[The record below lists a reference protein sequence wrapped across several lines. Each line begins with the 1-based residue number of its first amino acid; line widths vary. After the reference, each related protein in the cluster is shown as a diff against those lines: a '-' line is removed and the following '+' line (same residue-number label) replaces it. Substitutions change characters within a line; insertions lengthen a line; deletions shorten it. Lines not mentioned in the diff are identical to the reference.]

1 MTDDLQRLRAGELAG
16 ARRLRIAADL
26 ETFPREIFDLADTL
40 EVLDLSGNRLSSLPD
55 DLHRLHRLRVF
66 FASSNRFTELPTAL
80 GPCPQLEMVGF
91 KANRIAH
98 VPAEALPARLRWLIL
113 TDNDLAALPDE
124 LGRRPRLQK
133 LMLAGNRLTALPD
146 LRQCRALEL
155 LRLAANRFEALPG
168 WLADLPAL
176 SWLAIGGN
184 AFNAA
189 VEDAARHGQSS
200 AAIDWS
206 SLQVGELL
214 GEGASGRIHAG
225 VLGQGAL
232 AQAVAIKLFKG
243 EVTSDGWPLT
253 EMAASLTA
261 GTHPRLIP
269 VLGRLQGHPD
279 GTQGL
284 VMARIA
290 PHYRTLAGP
299 PSFDSCTRD
308 VYANGLRMP
317 AEVALGIAADV
328 ASALAHLH
336 ARGLVH
342 GDLYAHNLL
351 WRSDAPADEATALLG
366 DFGAAAFAP
375 EGETGEALRRMDV
388 RAFGVLLSE
397 LLALAGDAVSSGA
410 VKGDTPTAWV
420 QACMQPNAAQR
431 PSAAVL
437 AAATA
442 RWVAISPAAVG
453 TARSPSA

>member
-1 MTDDLQRLRAGELAG
+1 MTDDLRRLRAGELTG
-16 ARRLRIAADL
+16 ASRLRIAADL
-26 ETFPREIFDLADTL
+26 DTFPREVFDLADTL
-40 EVLDLSGNRLSSLPD
+40 EVLDLSGNCLNTLPD
-55 DLHRLHRLRVF
+55 DLHRLHRLRVL

-80 GPCPQLEMVGF
+80 GTCPQLEMVGF
-91 KANRIAH
+91 KGNRIAH
-98 VPAEALPARLRWLIL
+98 VPAEALPTRLRWLIL
-113 TDNDLAALPDE
+113 TDNDLAELPAE

-133 LMLAGNRLTALPD
+133 LMLAGNRLAALPD
-146 LRQCRALEL
+146 LRQCQALEL
-155 LRLAANRFEALPG
+155 LRLAANRFGALPG
-168 WLADLPAL
+168 WLAELPAL
-176 SWLAIGGN
+176 SWLAVGGN

-189 VEDAARHGQSS
+189 VEDAARHGLASD
-200 AAIDWS
+200 AIDWS
-206 SLQVGELL
+206 ALHMGELL

-225 VLGQGAL
+225 MLGEGA
-232 AQAVAIKLFKG
+232 AARPVAIKLFKG

-253 EMAASLTA
+253 EMAASLAA

-269 VLGRLQGHPD
+269 VLGRLQGHPEA
-279 GTQGL
+279 TQGL

-308 VYANGLRMP
+308 VYP
-317 AEVALGIAADV
+317 ADLQLTVDVALRIAADV

-351 WRSDAPADEATALLG
+351 WRPDAPAGEATALLG

-375 EGETGEALRRMDV
+375 EGALSEALRHMDV

-397 LLALAGDAVSSGA
+397 LCALAEGPAPDDAA
-410 VKGDTPTAWV
+410 AL
-420 QACMQPNAAQR
+420 AERCMQPHPAQR
-431 PSAAVL
+431 PGAPAL

-442 RWVAISPAAVG
+442 AWASR
-453 TARSPSA
+453 

>member
-1 MTDDLQRLRAGELAG
+1 MTDDLQRLRAGEMAG

-26 ETFPREIFDLADTL
+26 DTFPREIFDLADTL
-40 EVLDLSGNRLSSLPD
+40 EVLDLSGNCLNTLPD

-66 FASSNRFTELPTAL
+66 FASSNRFTELPAAL
-80 GPCPQLEMVGF
+80 GRCPQLEMVGF

-98 VPAEALPARLRWLIL
+98 VPAEALPTRLRWLIL
-113 TDNDLAALPDE
+113 TDNDLVELPAD

-133 LMLAGNRLTALPD
+133 LMLAGNRLAALPD
-146 LRQCRALEL
+146 LRQCQALEL

-168 WLADLPAL
+168 WLAELPAL
-176 SWLAIGGN
+176 SWLAVGGN

-189 VEDAARHGQSS
+189 VEDAARHGLASD
-200 AAIDWS
+200 AIDWS
-206 SLQVGELL
+206 AVQVGELL

-225 VLGQGAL
+225 MLGEGAS
-232 AQAVAIKLFKG
+232 AQAVAVKLFKG

-253 EMAASLTA
+253 EMAASLAA

-269 VLGRLQGHPD
+269 VLGRLQGHPE

-284 VMARIA
+284 VMSRISR
-290 PHYRTLAGP
+290 HYRTLAGP

-308 VYANGLRMP
+308 VYPADLRIP
-317 AEVALGIAADV
+317 PDVALRIAADV

-351 WRSDAPADEATALLG
+351 WRPDAPAGEATALLG

-375 EGETGEALRRMDV
+375 DGEMGEALRRMDV

-397 LLALAGDAVSSGA
+397 LVAHAECLGEQDRAGAEA
-410 VKGDTPTAWV
+410 ARAYA
-420 QACMQPNAAQR
+420 QACMHADAARR
-431 PSAAVL
+431 PTAADL

-442 RWVAISPAAVG
+442 RWAAISPAAAG

>member
-26 ETFPREIFDLADTL
+26 DTFPREIFDLADTL
-40 EVLDLSGNRLSSLPD
+40 EVLDLSGNRLDTLPD

-66 FASSNRFTELPTAL
+66 FASSNRFTALPAAL
-80 GPCPQLEMVGF
+80 GACPQLEMVGF

-113 TDNDLAALPDE
+113 TDNDLADLSDE
-124 LGRRPRLQK
+124 LGQRPRLQK
-133 LMLAGNRLTALPD
+133 LMLAGNRLAALPD
-146 LRQCRALEL
+146 LRQCQALEL

-200 AAIDWS
+200 DAIGWS
-206 SLQVGELL
+206 SLQVGALL

-225 VLGQGAL
+225 VLGEGAS
-232 AQAVAIKLFKG
+232 AQEVAIKLFKG

-253 EMAASLTA
+253 EMAASLAA
-261 GTHPRLIP
+261 GTHPWLIP

-299 PSFDSCTRD
+299 PSFESCTRD
-308 VYANGLRMP
+308 VYPADLRMP
-317 AEVALGIAADV
+317 IDVALRIAADV

-351 WRSDAPADEATALLG
+351 WRPDAPAGEATALLG

-375 EGETGEALRRMDV
+375 KGAMGEAMRRMDV

-397 LLALAGDAVSSGA
+397 LLALADGAALTDAA
-410 VKGDTPTAWV
+410 WADTPSAWAA
-420 QACMQPNAAQR
+420 ACMQADATQR
-431 PSAAVL
+431 PSAATL

-442 RWVAISPAAVG
+442 RWAAISPAAAG

>member
-26 ETFPREIFDLADTL
+26 DTFPREIFDLADTL
-40 EVLDLSGNRLSSLPD
+40 EVLDLSGNRLSTLPD

-66 FASSNRFTELPTAL
+66 FASSNRFTELPAAL
-80 GPCPQLEMVGF
+80 GRCPQLEMVGF

-113 TDNDLAALPDE
+113 TDNDLAELPAE
-124 LGRRPRLQK
+124 LGARPRLQK

-146 LRQCRALEL
+146 LRHCQALEL
-155 LRLAANRFEALPG
+155 LRLAANRFQALPA
-168 WLADLPAL
+168 WLAELPTL

-189 VEDAARHGQSS
+189 VEEAARGGRAST
-200 AAIDWS
+200 AIGWS
-206 SLQVGELL
+206 TLQMGELL

-225 VLGQGAL
+225 VLGTGAS
-232 AQAVAIKLFKG
+232 AQAVAVKLFKG

-253 EMAASLTA
+253 EMAASLAA

-269 VLGRLQGHPD
+269 VLGRLQGHPG

-308 VYANGLRMP
+308 VYP
-317 AEVALGIAADV
+317 ADLQLTVEVALRIAADV

-351 WRSDAPADEATALLG
+351 WRPDAPAGEAAALLG

-375 EGETGEALRRMDV
+375 EGEMGEVLRRMDV

-397 LLALAGDAVSSGA
+397 LLAHAAGPDAQDQTGA
-410 VKGDTPTAWV
+410 EAARICARACMHAEAARRPTAADLV
-420 QACMQPNAAQR
+420 
-431 PSAAVL
+431 
-437 AAATA
+437 AATA
-442 RWVAISPAAVG
+442 RWAAISPAAAG

>member
-1 MTDDLQRLRAGELAG
+1 MTDDLQRLRAGEMAG

-26 ETFPREIFDLADTL
+26 DTFPREIFDLADTL
-40 EVLDLSGNRLSSLPD
+40 EVLDLSGNQLDTLPD

-66 FASSNRFTELPTAL
+66 FASSNRFTALPAAL
-80 GPCPQLEMVGF
+80 GACPQLEMVGF

-98 VPAEALPARLRWLIL
+98 VPPEALPARLRWLIL
-113 TDNDLAALPDE
+113 TDNDLAELPDE

-146 LRQCRALEL
+146 LRQCQALEL

-200 AAIDWS
+200 DAIGWS
-206 SLQVGELL
+206 SLQVGALL

-225 VLGQGAL
+225 VLGEGGS
-232 AQAVAIKLFKG
+232 AQEVAIKLFKG

-253 EMAASLTA
+253 EMAASLAA

-299 PSFDSCTRD
+299 PSFESCTRD
-308 VYANGLRMP
+308 VYPEGLRMP
-317 AEVALGIAADV
+317 ADVVLGIAADV

-351 WRSDAPADEATALLG
+351 WRPDAPAGEATALLG

-375 EGETGEALRRMDV
+375 EGAMGEAMRRMDV

-397 LLALAGDAVSSGA
+397 LLALADGAAPTDAASA
-410 VKGDTPTAWV
+410 DTPSAWAA
-420 QACMQPNAAQR
+420 ACMQADATQR
-431 PSAAVL
+431 PSAATL

-442 RWVAISPAAVG
+442 RWTAISPAAAG